1 MFWIIGPAEW
11 KRKRQARH
19 YYLLPSPSTAAGLP
33 TLTPR
38 MITLVVL
45 VVALATIPPQ
55 KDARRRPITNIC
67 FFDPSINSDVRPV
80 KKERTQLSHSSQ
92 LINS

>member
-19 YYLLPSPSTAAGLP
+19 YYLLPSRSTAAGLP

-38 MITLVVL
+38 MITS
-45 VVALATIPPQ
+45 ASGSTGDNPPQ

-67 FFDPSINSDVRPV
+67 FFDPSINSGVRPV